1 MAQVESRIA
10 AIKKIVK
17 GHTTTGKDEEDDE
30 EIDWVGLEELL
41 GDFNTKAVAVAVSV
55 EGKKKKSGKKG
66 GGKGGATREDKG
78 GMKSEME
85 DGKNGETGAIDEIPE
100 AEGEEEVEGT
110 KGLPPRPQ
118 SASSHLSQGD
128 KALPQSHHHRKK
140 AQPPKVRGVEFLPDG
155 RPLKRFPLSVSP
167 PRPSFPGRAAGKGE
181 GNVVMVKPKAKPF
194 GLGQQRRAA
203 ALLAARQVGMVD
215 F

>member
-1 MAQVESRIA
+1 M
-10 AIKKIVK
+10 KKIVK

-41 GDFNTKAVAVAVSV
+41 GDFNTKAVAVAVAGTA
-55 EGKKKKSGKKG
+55 EGKKKKGKKG
-66 GGKGGATREDKG
+66 GGKEGATREYKG

-85 DGKNGETGAIDEIPE
+85 DEKNGETGAIDEIPE
-100 AEGEEEVEGT
+100 AEGGEEGEGT
-110 KGLPPRPQ
+110 VGLPPRPQ

-128 KALPQSHHHRKK
+128 KALPKSHHHRKK
-140 AQPPKVRGVEFLPDG
+140 TQPPTVRGVEFLPDG

-203 ALLAARQVGMVD
+203 ALLAARQVGMID